1 MEDDKIKDL
10 FSSFEPE
17 MPSDFQF
24 MARLRRSMEA
34 VELVKQHN
42 LAMRRRN
49 KKAVVIA
56 ALSGFAAGV
65 LLTLL
70 FPLVGD
76 WISVV
81 SISIPHMGISPITI
95 EYQLV
100 AWIVVAIVSVLIAFN
115 VYEIAMS
122 RLASKETVPPARISI
137 GGK

>member
-1 MEDDKIKDL
+1 MDDDKIKDL
-10 FSSFEPE
+10 LSSFEPE
-17 MPSDFQF
+17 ISSDAQF
-24 MARLRRSMEA
+24 MTRLQRSMEA

-49 KKAVVIA
+49 KTAVVIA
-56 ALSGFAAGV
+56 ALSGFVTGV

-81 SISIPHMGISPITI
+81 SISIPIISISPITI
-95 EYQLV
+95 DFQLV
-100 AWIVVAIVSVLIAFN
+100 AWIVVAIVSVLMALN

-122 RLASKETVPPARISI
+122 KPIAKKCES
-137 GGK
+137 